1 MGRGLVLAV
10 AAAAVAAGVAS
21 AVYGGTAGRETLAI
35 LGPLGIATVA
45 AAYALVRV
53 RERVGSLRRQVL
65 LSAALIVGQL
75 LVAVALFD
83 WLMLVSHMDV
93 LFTVVAV
100 AYSALLGL
108 WAAWM
113 LGRHVM
119 ADVDAVRAGL
129 TAVGEGSRDVR
140 IYTSGGD
147 ELAQLGRDVE
157 RMVARLND
165 EEQMRWAA
173 DGARRSLL
181 ASVSHDLRTPLTSIQ
196 VLAEAIDD
204 DIVDERTLR
213 EYVSRLATHVRALSA
228 LIDDLFELSRLE
240 AGDIRW
246 TMEQVAIPELLEE
259 TVDAMRPHAD
269 ASGLAVRIDTGG
281 SPAYARANPEQ
292 IQRVLFNLLQNA
304 IRHTPADGSITVR
317 AEPSDSEVEIEVA
330 DTGEGI
336 DPDDRERVFEAF
348 AQGRGREARTNGS
361 AGLGLSIARAIV
373 EAHGGR
379 IWLAESDG
387 DPGTR
392 VRFSLPRA

>member
-1 MGRGLVLAV
+1 MRRGLLLAL
-10 AAAAVAAGVAS
+10 AAAAVAAGVAGV
-21 AVYGGTAGRETLAI
+21 VYGHKAGRETVAI
-35 LGPLGIATVA
+35 LAPLGLVTVA
-45 AAYALVRV
+45 ATYALIRN

-65 LSAALIVGQL
+65 VSGAVIVGQL
-75 LVAVALFD
+75 LIAVALFD

-100 AYSALLGL
+100 VYSSLLGL
-108 WAAWM
+108 WAAGA
-113 LGRHVM
+113 LGRRVM
-119 ADVDAVRAGL
+119 GDVDAVRAGL
-129 TAVGEGSRDVR
+129 TAVGDGSREVH
-140 IYTSGGD
+140 ISTSGRD

-157 RMVARLND
+157 SMVARLN
-165 EEQMRWAA
+165 EEEKMRWAA
-173 DGARRSLL
+173 DGARRHLL
-181 ASVSHDLRTPLTSIQ
+181 AAVSHDLRTPLASIQ
-196 VLAEAIDD
+196 VLAEAIED

-213 EYVSRLATHVRALSA
+213 EYVSRLAIHVRALSA

-240 AGDIRW
+240 AGDISW
-246 TMEQVAIPELLEE
+246 TMEQVAIGELLEE

-269 ASGLAVRIDTGG
+269 ASGLAVLIDIDG

-292 IQRVLFNLLQNA
+292 IQRVLFNLIQNA

-317 AEPSDSEVEIEVA
+317 AEHCDAEVEIEVA

-336 DPDDRERVFEAF
+336 DPVDRERVFDAF
-348 AQGRGREARTNGS
+348 VQGSDRSARTNGS

-379 IWLAESDG
+379 IWLAGEDAG
-387 DPGTR
+387 AGTR

>member
-1 MGRGLVLAV
+1 MARGMALAA
-10 AAAAVAAGVAS
+10 AAAAVAAGVAGT
-21 AVYGGTAGRETLAI
+21 VYGHTAGRETLAI
-35 LGPLGIATVA
+35 LAPLGLLTVA
-45 AAYALVRV
+45 ATYALVRY
-53 RERVGSLRRQVL
+53 RDRVGSLRRQVL
-65 LSAALIVGQL
+65 LSAALRVGQL
-75 LVAVALFD
+75 IAAVALFA

-93 LFTVVAV
+93 LFTVLAV
-100 AYSALLGL
+100 AYSSLLGL
-108 WAAWM
+108 WAAFV
-113 LGRHVM
+113 LGRRVM
-119 ADVDAVRAGL
+119 GDVDAVRVGL
-129 TAVGEGSRDVR
+129 TAVGEGSRDIR
-140 IYTSGGD
+140 IPTSGND

-157 RMVARLND
+157 RMVAKLN
-165 EEQMRWAA
+165 EEETMRWAA

-181 ASVSHDLRTPLTSIQ
+181 ASVSHDLRTPLASIQ

-213 EYVSRLATHVRALSA
+213 EYSARLATHVRALSA

-240 AGDIRW
+240 AGEIRW
-246 TMEQVAIPELLEE
+246 TMEQVEIAELLEE

-269 ASGLAVRIDTGG
+269 ASGLAVRLDTGG

-292 IQRVLFNLLQNA
+292 IQRALFNLIQNA

-379 IWLAESDG
+379 IWLADSNG